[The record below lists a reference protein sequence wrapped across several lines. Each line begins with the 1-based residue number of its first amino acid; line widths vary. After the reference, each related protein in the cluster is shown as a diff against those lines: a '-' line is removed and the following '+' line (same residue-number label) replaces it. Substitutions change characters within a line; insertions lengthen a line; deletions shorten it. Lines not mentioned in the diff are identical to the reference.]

1 MGNLESHDEAWQR
14 ACRRFEAMTVAEA
27 DRLVGIEPILARPDE
42 PLLALIRRAVASPA
56 CRVVSVVD
64 RDRRL
69 LGLIPLGDLAFA
81 AFVRVMPE
89 VFLREARDLLHGGEF
104 ARMAHARTAAE
115 VLRPPDAVHPGDTLE
130 RAYGQLLAAKLE
142 GLPIV
147 DDAGRVV
154 GYLNL
159 PEFLAAWLLNCPP
172 GGDEPSR
179 EGGA

>member
-1 MGNLESHDEAWQR
+1 MEDQDAAWVQ
-14 ACRRFEAMTVAEA
+14 ACRRFETMTVAEA
-27 DRLVGIEPILARPDE
+27 DRLLGIEPILASPDE

-64 RDRRL
+64 GDGRL

-89 VFLREARDLLHGGEF
+89 IYLREARDLLHGGEF

-115 VLRPPDAVHPGDTLE
+115 VLRRPDAVRQTDTLE

-159 PEFLAAWLLNCPP
+159 PEFLGAWLLNCPP